1 MKTIIVTALL
11 FIAFSFSQNSNTLAN
26 NQDSVKTCIVS
37 GEELSADVVTYVYFN
52 NTVELC
58 CDVCLKAFKKE
69 PAKYLA
75 GNLWCPV
82 CQDDDGKKD
91 ISTAHDNV
99 KYYFCNDG
107 CKSTFESDPEKILSE
122 NKKDDE

>member
-1 MKTIIVTALL
+1 MKTIIVIALL
-11 FIAFSFSQNSNTLAN
+11 FIAISVSQNNNTLAN
-26 NQDSVKTCIVS
+26 NMDSVKTCIVS

-58 CDVCLKAFKKE
+58 CEVCLKAFKKE
-69 PAKYLA
+69 PAKYLT

-82 CQDDDGKKD
+82 CQDDDGKKE
-91 ISTAHDNV
+91 IFSTNDNV

-107 CKSTFESDPEKILSE
+107 CKNTFESDPDKVLSE
-122 NKKDDE
+122 NKKDEE